1 MNLSIFTLLI
11 SSSIGLLAAAIDY
24 FHRGSLT
31 VSILIFVTI
40 ALICYVILLNL
51 FERFVYKRIRNVYK
65 LIRNLKLG
73 KGLKDALGEQITDD
87 PIRDAEREVQNW
99 AKQRISELDK
109 LREQAKFRKEF
120 LSNISHEFKTPL
132 FATQG
137 YVETLQDGLLDD
149 DPEMA
154 RNFLEKAARNLDR
167 LSYLIQDLDEISKL
181 ETGIISLTLENF
193 DIVALIKEC
202 IEDLEGKAKQ
212 HNIRI
217 RYTGKLNH
225 PVIVKGDRKRVQQ
238 VLINLLDNS
247 IKYGKKDGMTSVS
260 IFPLFEQVLVEVT
273 DNGIGIDEKNLTRV
287 FERFYRTDAS
297 RSREVGGSGLGLA
310 IVKHIIEAH
319 EQNVNVR
326 STAGIGTTFGFTL
339 ETPKHN

>member
-11 SSSIGLLAAAIDY
+11 SGSIGILVASIDY
-24 FHRGSLT
+24 FHRGNPT
-31 VSILIFVTI
+31 VALLIFATVAI
-40 ALICYVILLNL
+40 VCYLILLNL
-51 FERFVYKRIRNVYK
+51 FERFIYKRIRNVYK

-87 PIRDAEREVQNW
+87 PIRDAEREVQDW
-99 AKQRISELDK
+99 AKQRVSELEK

-137 YVETLQDGLLDD
+137 YVETLQDGLLED
-149 DPEMA
+149 DPMMA
-154 RNFLEKAARNLDR
+154 KNFLEKAARNLDR

-181 ETGIISLTLENF
+181 ETGIISLTIQNF

-202 IEDLEGKAKQ
+202 IEDLESKAKTQ
-212 HNIRI
+212 DIHI
-217 RYTGKLNH
+217 RYTGKTNH
-225 PVIVKGDRKRVQQ
+225 PILVKGDRKRIQQ
-238 VLINLLDNS
+238 VIINLLDNS
-247 IKYGKKDGMTSVS
+247 IKYGKKGGTTNVS
-260 IFPLFEQVLVEVT
+260 IFPLFEQILIEVT
-273 DNGIGIDEKNLTRV
+273 DNGIGIDEKNLSRV
-287 FERFYRTDAS
+287 FERFFRTDAS
-297 RSREVGGSGLGLA
+297 RSREIGGSGLGLA

-326 STAGIGTTFGFTL
+326 STEGIGTTFGFTL

>member
-11 SSSIGLLAAAIDY
+11 SSSIGLLAAAIDF
-24 FHRGSLT
+24 FHRGSLPVATFVFIT
-31 VSILIFVTI
+31 V
-40 ALICYVILLNL
+40 ALLCYIILLHL
-51 FERFVYKRIRNVYK
+51 FERFIYKRIRHVYK

-73 KGLKDALGEQITDD
+73 KGLKDALGEQITND
-87 PIRDAEREVQNW
+87 PIHDAEQEVQDW
-99 AKQRISELDK
+99 ARQRASELDK

-137 YVETLQDGLLDD
+137 YIETLQDGLIDEN
-149 DPEMA
+149 PEMA
-154 RNFLEKAARNLDR
+154 KNFLEKAVRNLDR

-181 ETGIISLTLENF
+181 ETGIVSLTIENF

-212 HNIRI
+212 HGIHI
-217 RYTGKLNH
+217 RYTGRPNH
-225 PVIVKGDRKRVQQ
+225 AIFVKGDRKRIQQ

-247 IKYGKKDGMTSVS
+247 IKNGKKGGATKVSVFS
-260 IFPLFEQVLVEVT
+260 LFDQFLVEVT
-273 DNGIGIDEKNLTRV
+273 DNGIGIDEKNLSRI
-287 FERFYRTDAS
+287 FERFYRPDAS

-319 EQNVNVR
+319 EQNVHVR
-326 STAGIGTTFGFTL
+326 STEGVGTTFGFTL
-339 ETPKHN
+339 EHPGHN

>member
-11 SSSIGLLAAAIDY
+11 SSSIGLLIAATDY

-31 VSILIFVTI
+31 VAALLFATVTV
-40 ALICYVILLNL
+40 LCYVILLNL
-51 FERFVYKRIRNVYK
+51 FERFIYKRIRNVYK
-65 LIRNLKLG
+65 LIRNLKLD

-87 PIRDAEREVQNW
+87 PIRDAEREVQDW
-99 AKQRISELDK
+99 AKQRVSELEK

-137 YVETLQDGLLDD
+137 YVETLQDGLIDD

-154 RNFLEKAARNLDR
+154 KNFLEKAARNLDR

-181 ETGIISLTLENF
+181 EMGIISLTIETF
-193 DIVALIKEC
+193 DIVVLIRDC
-202 IEDLEGKAKQ
+202 MEDLEGKAKQ
-212 HNIRI
+212 HDIRM

-225 PVIVKGDRKRVQQ
+225 PIFVKGDRKRVQQ
-238 VLINLLDNS
+238 VIINLLDNS
-247 IKYGKKDGMTSVS
+247 IKYGKKGGMTSIS

-273 DNGIGIDEKNLTRV
+273 DNGVGIDEKNLPRV
-287 FERFYRTDAS
+287 FERFFRTDAS
-297 RSREVGGSGLGLA
+297 RSREVGGSGIGLA

-326 STAGIGTTFGFTL
+326 STEGIGTTFGFTL
-339 ETPKHN
+339 EQPKHG

>member
-11 SSSIGLLAAAIDY
+11 SSSIGLLIAATDY

-31 VSILIFVTI
+31 VAALLFATVTV
-40 ALICYVILLNL
+40 LCYVILLNL
-51 FERFVYKRIRNVYK
+51 FERFIYKRIRNVYK
-65 LIRNLKLG
+65 LIRNLKLD

-87 PIRDAEREVQNW
+87 PIRDAEREVQDW
-99 AKQRISELDK
+99 AKQRVSELEK

-137 YVETLQDGLLDD
+137 YVETLQDGLIDD

-154 RNFLEKAARNLDR
+154 KNFLEKAARNLDR

-181 ETGIISLTLENF
+181 EMGIISLTIETF
-193 DIVALIKEC
+193 DIVALIRDC
-202 IEDLEGKAKQ
+202 MEDLEGKARQ
-212 HNIRI
+212 HDIHM

-225 PVIVKGDRKRVQQ
+225 PIFVKGDRKRVQQ
-238 VLINLLDNS
+238 VIINLLDNS
-247 IKYGKKDGMTSVS
+247 IKYGKKGGMTSIS

-273 DNGIGIDEKNLTRV
+273 DNGVGIDEKNLPRV
-287 FERFYRTDAS
+287 FERFFRTDAS
-297 RSREVGGSGLGLA
+297 RSREVGGSGIGLA

-326 STAGIGTTFGFTL
+326 STEGIGTTFGFTL
-339 ETPKHN
+339 EQPKHG